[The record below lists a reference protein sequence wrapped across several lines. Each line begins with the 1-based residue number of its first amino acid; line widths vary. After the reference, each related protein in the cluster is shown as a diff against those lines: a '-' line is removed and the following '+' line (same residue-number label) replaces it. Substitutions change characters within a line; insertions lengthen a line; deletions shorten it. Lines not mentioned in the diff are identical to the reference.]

1 MPDDDELPDD
11 HDWIGPAL
19 APIPDGHAP
28 FGRAAAPLWTEDKKK
43 KKEPPVVAYMTERQ
57 GGNYY
62 HFKNGVV
69 LVKHSNISGG
79 WTCLF
84 SHCIGAKKANDCLH
98 VSIAQTYAATHRL
111 ESEERVGSDPDAN
124 PFPNG

>member
-1 MPDDDELPDD
+1 
-11 HDWIGPAL
+11 
-19 APIPDGHAP
+19 
-28 FGRAAAPLWTEDKKK
+28 
-43 KKEPPVVAYMTERQ
+43 VAYVTERQ

-84 SHCIGAKKANDCLH
+84 SHCIGAKKANDCH
-98 VSIAQTYAATHRL
+98 SRL
-111 ESEERVGSDPDAN
+111 DRADLRRNAPPRS
-124 PFPNG
+124 